1 MEDKDTKTIQM
12 PQAPKQEQQQP
23 TYEELKM
30 ATQELIERNKELV
43 NALQENHAEA
53 MLRRLSFLIELC
65 KIINGNG
72 DYKFSD
78 EFCHKVFEEIEYG
91 MYPVK
96 KKEEERKD
104 EPKAN

>member
-1 MEDKDTKTIQM
+1 MEDKDTKTVQM
-12 PQAPKQEQQQP
+12 PQAQKEQQQP

-43 NALQENHAEA
+43 NALQDNHAETL
-53 MLRRLSFLIELC
+53 LRRLSFLIELC

-78 EFCHKVFEEIEYG
+78 GFCHKVFEEIEYG

>member
-1 MEDKDTKTIQM
+1 MEDKDTKTVQM
-12 PQAPKQEQQQP
+12 PQTAKQEQQP

-30 ATQELIERNKELV
+30 ATQQLIERNKELV
-43 NALQENHAEA
+43 NIVQENHTEA
-53 MLRRLSFLIELC
+53 LLRRLSFLIELC
-65 KIINGNG
+65 KIINGGG

>member
-1 MEDKDTKTIQM
+1 MEDKDTKTVQM
-12 PQAPKQEQQQP
+12 PQAPMQEPQP
-23 TYEELKM
+23 TYEELKT
-30 ATQELIERNKELV
+30 ATQELIRRNQELV
-43 NALQENHAEA
+43 EMLQDNRETT
-53 MLRRLSFLIELC
+53 MIRRLSFLIELC

-96 KKEEERKD
+96 KKEEEHKD

>member
-1 MEDKDTKTIQM
+1 MEDKDTKTVQM
-12 PQAPKQEQQQP
+12 PQAPMQEPQP

-43 NALQENHAEA
+43 NALQENHAEV
-53 MLRRLSFLIELC
+53 MIRRLSFLIELC

>member
-1 MEDKDTKTIQM
+1 MENKDTKTVKMQQT
-12 PQAPKQEQQQP
+12 PQQEKQP

-43 NALQENHAEA
+43 NIIQENHTEA

-65 KIINGNG
+65 KIINSNG
-72 DYKFSD
+72 DYKLSD
-78 EFCHKVFEEIEYG
+78 EFCHKVFEEIECG
-91 MYPVK
+91 MYPVR

>member
-1 MEDKDTKTIQM
+1 MEDKDTKTVQM
-12 PQAPKQEQQQP
+12 PQAPKQEQQP

-43 NALQENHAEA
+43 NALQENHVEA
-53 MLRRLSFLIELC
+53 MIKRLSFLIELC